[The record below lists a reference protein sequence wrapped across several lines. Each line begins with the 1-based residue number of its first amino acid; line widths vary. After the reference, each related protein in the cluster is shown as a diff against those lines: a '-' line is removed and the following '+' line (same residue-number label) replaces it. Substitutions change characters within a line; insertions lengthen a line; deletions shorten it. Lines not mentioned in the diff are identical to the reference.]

1 VHPIDGP
8 LQNHLSTSKSKSF
21 YSCGSAG
28 QVDLSGDLVPASSPS
43 ALMWAQWAASQQAA
57 RVMLDAG
64 VAGLNCGWSGW
75 VLVGFARGRFSFK
88 RDGTVLGPP

>member
-1 VHPIDGP
+1 
-8 LQNHLSTSKSKSF
+8 
-21 YSCGSAG
+21 
-28 QVDLSGDLVPASSPS
+28 
-43 ALMWAQWAASQQAA
+43 MWAQWAASQQAA